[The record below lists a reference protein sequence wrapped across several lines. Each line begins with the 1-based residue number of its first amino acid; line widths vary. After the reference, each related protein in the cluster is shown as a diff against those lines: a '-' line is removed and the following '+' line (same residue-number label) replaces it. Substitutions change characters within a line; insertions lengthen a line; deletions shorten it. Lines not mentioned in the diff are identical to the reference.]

1 MSGHWLTSDEIHT
14 ARLLRREGK
23 TLGGIARHLGRDR
36 ETIRDACKGLARMIV
51 HDAPVVVAPDHVLAE
66 RDRTLARAPRDLTAA
81 IAGDPLPGRSA
92 LDRKM
97 ASVAAMRSTLACV
110 RPST

>member
-1 MSGHWLTSDEIHT
+1 MSGYPLTSDEIHT
-14 ARLLRREGK
+14 ARLMRREGRSIEV
-23 TLGGIARHLGRDR
+23 IAQLLDRSR
-36 ETIRDACKGLARMIV
+36 ETISEACKGFER
-51 HDAPVVVAPDHVLAE
+51 VVVHGTRVVTVPDHVLAE
-66 RDRTLARAPRDLTAA
+66 REQCLARPRDLTAA

-97 ASVAAMRSTLACV
+97 ANVTAMRSNLVCV

>member
-1 MSGHWLTSDEIHT
+1 MSGSLTSDEIHT
-14 ARLLRREGK
+14 ARLMRRQGK
-23 TLGGIARHLGRDR
+23 TIEEIARGLGRS
-36 ETIRDACKGLARMIV
+36 RDAIREACRGFARIV
-51 HDAPVVVAPDHVLAE
+51 HSVAVPDHVLAE
-66 RDRTLARAPRDLTAA
+66 REQCLARPPRDLTAA

-97 ASVAAMRSTLACV
+97 ASVTVMRSNLVCV

>member
-1 MSGHWLTSDEIHT
+1 MSGRLLTPDEIHT

-23 TLGGIARHLGRDR
+23 TFGQIAQYLGRSR
-36 ETIRDACKGLARMIV
+36 ETISEACKGLARIV
-51 HDAPVVVAPDHVLAE
+51 IHDAQAVAIPDHVLAE
-66 RDRTLARAPRDLTAA
+66 REQRLALQPRDLTAA
-81 IAGDPLPGRSA
+81 IVGDPLPGSSA

-97 ASVAAMRSTLACV
+97 ASVAAMRAELACV

>member
-1 MSGHWLTSDEIHT
+1 MSGHPLTSDEIHT

-23 TLGGIARHLGRDR
+23 TFGQIARRLGHSR
-36 ETIRDACKGLARMIV
+36 ESIRDVCKGLARIV
-51 HDAPVVVAPDHVLAE
+51 IHDVKAVAIPDHVLAE
-66 RDRTLARAPRDLTAA
+66 RDQRLARQPRDLTAA
-81 IAGDPLPGRSA
+81 IVGDPLPGRSA

-97 ASVAAMRSTLACV
+97 ANVTAMRSKLVCV

>member
-81 IAGDPLPGRSA
+81 IRCRGGVRLTGKWRASPRC
-92 LDRKM
+92 DR
-97 ASVAAMRSTLACV
+97 RWLA
-110 RPST
+110 